1 MTSNREL
8 WHYFSITKLSALL
21 KSTLMIFCL
30 NVFHSFKSKGKLES
44 HKKVYEDEKFCKYVM
59 LSKDTKIIKLFNT
72 MKVGRKQ
79 LLFL

>member
-1 MTSNREL
+1 
-8 WHYFSITKLSALL
+8 
-21 KSTLMIFCL
+21 MIFCL